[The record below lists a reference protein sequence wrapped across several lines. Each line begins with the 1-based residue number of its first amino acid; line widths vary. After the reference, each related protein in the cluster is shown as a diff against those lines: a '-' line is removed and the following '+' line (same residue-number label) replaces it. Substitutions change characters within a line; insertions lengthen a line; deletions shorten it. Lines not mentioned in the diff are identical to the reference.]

1 MPVTRYVILLRGIN
15 VGGRNSL
22 PMKELR
28 DILEALGCEY
38 VKTYI
43 QSGNVVLSATAA
55 PDAMA
60 ITTAIEKQ
68 FGFAPRVLVI
78 PGDRF
83 ESVSR
88 ANPYKDKKVE
98 GKQLHISY
106 LAGPAS
112 PDVDGLEARKS
123 PSEEFTL
130 TTDALYLFAPD
141 GIARSKLANDAEKLL
156 GVEATG
162 RNWNTVRK
170 LLEMLE

>member
-28 DILEALGCEY
+28 DILESLGCES

-43 QSGNVVLSATAA
+43 QSGNVVLSAPVA
-55 PDAMA
+55 PDATA

-88 ANPYKDKKVE
+88 ANPYKDEKVE
-98 GKQLHISY
+98 GKHLHISY
-106 LAGPAS
+106 LAGPVSA
-112 PDVDGLEARKS
+112 DVDGLEARKG
-123 PSEEFTL
+123 PREEFTL
-130 TTDALYLFAPD
+130 TADALYLLAPD

-156 GVEATG
+156 GVEATS
-162 RNWNTVRK
+162 RNWNTVCK
-170 LLEMLE
+170 LLEMLD

>member
-28 DILEALGCEY
+28 DILESLGCEY

-55 PDAMA
+55 PDARA

-68 FGFAPRVLVI
+68 FGFTPRVLVI
-78 PGDRF
+78 PGDHF
-83 ESVSR
+83 KSVSR

-106 LAGPAS
+106 LAGLAS
-112 PDVDGLEARKS
+112 PDIDGLEARKS
-123 PSEEFTL
+123 PSEEFML

-156 GVEATG
+156 GVEATS
-162 RNWNTVRK
+162 RNWNTVCK

>member
-1 MPVTRYVILLRGIN
+1 MTISIALFRGIN

-28 DILEALGCEY
+28 DILESLGCES

-43 QSGNVVLSATAA
+43 QSGNVVLSAPAA
-55 PDAMA
+55 PGATA

-83 ESVSR
+83 DSVSR
-88 ANPYKDKKVE
+88 ANPYKDEKVE
-98 GKQLHISY
+98 GKHLHVSY

-112 PDVDGLEARKS
+112 ADVDGLEARKS
-123 PSEEFTL
+123 PREEFTL
-130 TTDALYLFAPD
+130 TADALYLLAPD

-156 GVEATG
+156 GVEATS

-170 LLEMLE
+170 LLEMLD

>member
-1 MPVTRYVILLRGIN
+1 MTRYVILLRGIN

-28 DILEALGCEY
+28 DILESLGCES

-43 QSGNVVLSATAA
+43 QSGNVVLSAPVT
-55 PDAMA
+55 PDATVITSA
-60 ITTAIEKQ
+60 IDKK

-88 ANPYKDKKVE
+88 ANPYKDEKVE
-98 GKQLHISY
+98 GKHLHVSY
-106 LAGPAS
+106 LAGPAAA
-112 PDVDGLEARKS
+112 DVDGLESRKG
-123 PSEEFTL
+123 PNEEFTL
-130 TTDALYLFAPD
+130 TADAFYLLAPD

-156 GVEATG
+156 GVEATS
-162 RNWNTVRK
+162 RNWNTVQK
-170 LLEMLE
+170 LLEMLK

>member
-28 DILEALGCEY
+28 DILESLGCES

-43 QSGNVVLSATAA
+43 QSGNVVLSAPAA
-55 PDAMA
+55 PDATA

-88 ANPYKDKKVE
+88 ENPYKDEKVE
-98 GKQLHISY
+98 GKHLHVSY

-112 PDVDGLEARKS
+112 ADIDGLEARKS
-123 PSEEFTL
+123 PREEFTL
-130 TTDALYLFAPD
+130 TADALYLLAPD

-156 GVEATG
+156 GVEATS

-170 LLEMLE
+170 LLEMLD

>member
-1 MPVTRYVILLRGIN
+1 MTRYVILLRGIN

-22 PMKELR
+22 PMNELR
-28 DILEALGCEY
+28 DILESLGCEY

-43 QSGNVVLSATAA
+43 QSGNVVLSAHAA
-55 PDAMA
+55 PDATA

-68 FGFAPRVLVI
+68 FGFAPRLLVM

-88 ANPYKDKKVE
+88 ANPYKDEKVE
-98 GKQLHISY
+98 GKHLHVSY

-112 PDVDGLEARKS
+112 ADVDGLEARKS
-123 PSEEFTL
+123 PREEFTL
-130 TTDALYLFAPD
+130 TADALYLLAPD

-156 GVEATG
+156 GVEATS
-162 RNWNTVRK
+162 RNWNTVHK